1 MLTTKSDTTDEP
13 SVAEQLQ
20 SLRDQFQA
28 ADEARIAEL
37 QRLRIQADEQD
48 AAIQAKRLDV
58 VGLRNREEVRETLE
72 PLTAVYEH
80 QSKQLMNQIL
90 QVLGK
95 QVPKEKAEPKK
106 KAKKLPKPLAA
117 ALSEF
122 DESASALLAQVQEIL
137 QSGQSSQDQ
146 VSGLLKQALLKLNAA
161 FEKALGQFEQG
172 DEQVRAMEAEIVPME
187 EALYDLMGQQLEQ
200 AKNCLREL
208 QAFKVN
214 ELKLMIQMEQD
225 EPRQAELVQ
234 KLAEAESALEA
245 PSKVN
250 GEQARSIEGKRA
262 ELRLHK
268 TEYLEA
274 LVHSAREEREADEPR
289 STLTRSLA
297 AVQKAPPFT
306 SPQKASSP
314 KDGEPLAAKILVE
327 LQHFWAQ
334 ETARFMKRLAQEQAE
349 RQAEHQAA
357 EAKLKEVEQACQ
369 DIEEEYEGMFD
380 VVKGQYE
387 DAQKRFKREAEAH
400 EQTLREKEELARK
413 FKAAQSQL
421 TPSFNSL
428 GSMSPSHRTRAR
440 RPLTPLRDGAEN
452 TPLGTTPAASPQ
464 VVYTGGVRNSS
475 LK

>member
-1 MLTTKSDTTDEP
+1 MLTTKSDTDHS

-20 SLRDQFQA
+20 SLRDQFQI

-37 QRLRIQADEQD
+37 QRLRLQAEAQD
-48 AAIQAKRLDV
+48 GAIQAKRLEV
-58 VGLRNREEVRETLE
+58 VGLRNRAEVRETIG

-90 QVLGK
+90 RVLGK
-95 QVPKEKAEPKK
+95 PVPKDKAEPKK
-106 KAKKLPKPLAA
+106 DAKKLPEPLAI
-117 ALSEF
+117 ALGEF

-137 QSGQSSQDQ
+137 QSGQSSEDQ

-208 QAFKVN
+208 QAFKVK
-214 ELKLMIQMEQD
+214 ELKLMIKLEQD
-225 EPRQAELVQ
+225 EPRQAELAQ
-234 KLAEAESALEA
+234 KLAEAESVLEA

-262 ELRLHK
+262 ELRAQK
-268 TEYLEA
+268 AEYLEA
-274 LVHSAREEREADEPR
+274 LVHSAREEREANEPR

-297 AVQKAPPFT
+297 AAQKAAPFT

-314 KDGEPLAAKILVE
+314 KDGEPLAGKILVE

-334 ETARFMKRLAQEQAE
+334 ETERFMDRLAQEQAE
-349 RQAEHQAA
+349 RQAERQAA
-357 EAKLKEVEQACQ
+357 EVKLKEVEQACK

-413 FKAAQSQL
+413 LKAVQSQL

-428 GSMSPSHRTRAR
+428 GSMSPSHRTRTR
-440 RPLTPLRDGAEN
+440 QPLTPLRDGAEN

-464 VVYTGGVRNSS
+464 MVYTGGGRNSS
-475 LK
+475 FK